1 MEQRCDRLIEEIR
14 REWHAPAIGGE
25 NGFGDV
31 LCVAHG
37 HLLRAFAMRW
47 VGKKL
52 GEPLALIL
60 EAGGVGILR

>member
-1 MEQRCDRLIEEIR
+1 MS
-14 REWHAPAIGGE
+14 GGRDS
-25 NGFGDV
+25 GDV

-60 EAGGVGILR
+60 EAGGVGILRYNFSRTDEMGISVAN